1 MFVFFYV
8 GWSQGFEGLMTPG
21 ASCHSIGH
29 LTLDQTRPDQHRH
42 VSKPCLWSAVVQYQ
56 SAWGQLWCST
66 RVPVCV
72 CVCMCVCVCVCV
84 CVCGCVCVCV
94 CVCVWVCVCGVV
106 C

>member
-8 GWSQGFEGLMTPG
+8 GWSQGFEVLMTPG

-29 LTLDQTRPDQHRH
+29 LTLDQTRPDQTRH
-42 VSKPCLWSAVVQYQ
+42 VSKPCLGSAFVQYQ

-72 CVCMCVCVCVCV
+72 CVCV
-84 CVCGCVCVCV
+84 CVCGRPHINGRASVRYFCVCVLTLVIAFCV
-94 CVCVWVCVCGVV
+94 
-106 C
+106 